1 MQYISRVIW
10 DMILAVLK
18 GILHECFIDTINV
31 EYGLPHSLCVMG
43 GAWNIVQS
51 AKTTLTSNWPL
62 LLSILGRDKKW

>member
-43 GAWNIVQS
+43 GLKYCPVGKNHLDQ
-51 AKTTLTSNWPL
+51 
-62 LLSILGRDKKW
+62 